1 MARATFNRI
10 PPEKQALVLDVAN
23 REFAEHG
30 YHKAN
35 INTIASKA
43 GISIG
48 AMYKYFASK
57 EDLFCEALEWGARFI
72 RDTYEGVEHASDD
85 PFEKIRTMF
94 LKVLEIARERPQSL
108 QVYMALLGS
117 NMDEFAQRYART
129 IEDVGH
135 TYLKHIV
142 LQGQRD
148 GYIDKDID
156 VGTIIFFL
164 DNHLMMFAFS
174 QISLYL
180 KIRQETF
187 LEGSIDQERVIGETI
202 RVCKRMFGTDRVL
215 SPKP

>member
-10 PPEKQALVLDVAN
+10 SPEKQELILDVAN

-35 INTIASKA
+35 INTIAEKA

-85 PFEKIRTMF
+85 PFEKLRTIF
-94 LKVLEIARERPQSL
+94 KKALEIARERPQAL
-108 QVYMALLGS
+108 QVYMSLLGS
-117 NMDEFAQRYART
+117 NMNDFAQRYAHI

-135 TYLKHIV
+135 TYLKHII
-142 LQGQRD
+142 LQGQQD
-148 GYIDKDID
+148 GYIDKDVD
-156 VGTIIFFL
+156 VGVIIFFL

-187 LEGSIDQERVIGETI
+187 LEGNVNQERIIDETI
-202 RVCKRMFGTDRVL
+202 RTCKRMFGTDRVL
-215 SPKP
+215 NPKT